1 MPVISANGQPDY
13 TNWKVI
19 KRELAALDILSSPHI
34 VIPEE
39 FVKTKHHC
47 YLVKEYVNGGTLSQL
62 LLYRSQVNV
71 SEQRKKR
78 LSEQE
83 MQIVMTSV
91 INALKDVYELG
102 FAIWDLSPET
112 LLLDIGLAFEIT
124 NAQQ

>member
-124 NAQQ
+124 NA